1 MPNLTDTLD
10 LAGHP
15 VYKNLAVPGSDPSA
29 EPSEVEALILT
40 AKGIFV
46 LESVDCAGWI
56 FGRAG
61 QRQWTVSLAKE
72 RRERFENPVRE
83 NRVHVRALA
92 TFLGLPTSA
101 FRSFIVFADGCVLK
115 EVPADTAEY
124 CICQRPGLRSRFAA
138 DLLAREAVF
147 SAEHLGRLKA
157 RLDELAAASP
167 EDVREALRSCPLCG
181 KPLVE
186 RQRKSDGS
194 AFIGCSGYPSC
205 RYTRASW

>member
-10 LAGHP
+10 LAGYP

-46 LESVDCAGWI
+46 LESVGRAGWI

-61 QRQWTVSLAKE
+61 QRQWTGSLAKD

-83 NRVHVRALA
+83 NRAHVRALA
-92 TFLGLPTSA
+92 TYLGLSASA
-101 FRSFIVFADGCVLK
+101 FRSYIVFADTCVLK
-115 EVPADTAEY
+115 EVPANTSEY
-124 CICQRPGLRSRFAA
+124 CICQRPGLRSRLAA

-147 SAEHLGRLKA
+147 SAERLGRLKA

-167 EDVREALRSCPLCG
+167 EEVREALRSCPLCG